1 MRDVPDRFDGWVR
14 AGLDAL
20 RAELPWGYAA
30 MCEALGAREVLITV
44 SGQPAAV
51 RCDGARA
58 TVSAEVARPAV
69 TLRATAAEVV
79 ALADG
84 ERTIAEAVIDGRV
97 VMRGEVDDLL
107 AAHDAL
113 VAFVRGAV
121 RAPSFAW
128 RLDAF
133 RQWAAARDAARG
145 ER

>member
-1 MRDVPDRFDGWVR
+1 MPEAPDRFEGWV
-14 AGLDAL
+14 AAALDAL
-20 RAELPWGYAA
+20 RVELPWGYAA

-58 TVSAEVARPAV
+58 TVSADAWRPAV
-69 TLRATAAEVV
+69 ALRATAAEVV

-84 ERTIAEAVIDGRV
+84 ERTVAEAVIEGRV

-128 RLDAF
+128 RLGAF
-133 RQWAAARDAARG
+133 RQWAAAREGA
-145 ER
+145 